1 MNAGQVD
8 RPEAHERDGE
18 LSSTSSGLARVQSSE
33 RDDVRVVAVS
43 GEVDASNVQV
53 LRDATLDLR
62 NDALGI
68 VLDLS
73 EASFIDSAT
82 IGLLFELDNALSRRR
97 QALRIVCPEGSP
109 ADRLLELT
117 AFDPDTLAERE
128 CDAAI
133 TAIRQQLSLRE

>member
-8 RPEAHERDGE
+8 RHEAHERDGAP
-18 LSSTSSGLARVQSSE
+18 SRGLARVQSSE

-43 GEVDASNVQV
+43 GEVDASNVHV
-53 LRDATLDLR
+53 LREATLDLR

-82 IGLLFELDNALSRRR
+82 IGLLFELDNALPRRR